1 MTLRERAREISLRHE
16 VPINAAT
23 LFRYY
28 REAGIT
34 YKTVDLFST
43 NKLNKAA
50 VIRVQQQRFV

>member
-43 NKLNKAA
+43 NKLAKAEA
-50 VIRVQQQRFV
+50 IRLQQ

>member
-1 MTLRERAREISLRHE
+1 MTLRERAHEISLRHN

-43 NKLNKAA
+43 NKLAKEN
-50 VIRVQQQRFV
+50 VIRVQ